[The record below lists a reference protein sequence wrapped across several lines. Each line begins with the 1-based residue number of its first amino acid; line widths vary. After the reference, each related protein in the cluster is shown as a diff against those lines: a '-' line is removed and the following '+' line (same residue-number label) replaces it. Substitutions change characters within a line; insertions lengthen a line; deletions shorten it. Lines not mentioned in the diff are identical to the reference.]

1 MPSAKYLKCCTISH
15 VTHRECGHV
24 DSWKQLN
31 CNGSRCGPDN
41 YEVYRIVY
49 PGICYNCHTRQMKH
63 VNMIAAS
70 KGEVIDEMKQLD
82 QYLEWVI
89 CSVDEYKEYEEKVPE
104 KEKLVVIEQ
113 EKQLQQKQVQ

>member
-1 MPSAKYLKCCTISH
+1 
-15 VTHRECGHV
+15 
-24 DSWKQLN
+24 
-31 CNGSRCGPDN
+31 
-41 YEVYRIVY
+41 
-49 PGICYNCHTRQMKH
+49 
-63 VNMIAAS
+63 MIAAS